1 MASNIFQFVRYYS
14 PPNPNEVILSFGKV
28 DGWVFTFDPYFP
40 PPDFSNVIFTFGGGA
55 TNDYTI
61 YSYPV
66 ELEIDINDSIVG
78 SIVSIQSEDFPGTIG
93 ISDSVVTILMTVLSE
108 NIDISIAPSI
118 SELYIIPVIESFIS
132 LEINPSIAITS
143 GGQYENLPLG
153 GNYIRA
159 IWNNSNEANNNPLK
173 ASWETADTINNDV
186 SVNHIDADH
195 SDDFILSKWIGI
207 QPKAELFNNVKF
219 NDFVDYPGREE
230 SYGFKGI
237 MPFADR
243 YQDVLWDEFL
253 VLHSINIET
262 SYLHPDKKDKPHT
275 VVWGEGDHSDDLLDI
290 SYLHPFP
297 QDKNHRTYWGAKWY
311 SLFCGTK
318 YFPPSS
324 GDSILFK
331 FFEDT
336 ELIPFD
342 GVIAFGLDDVRSQD
356 ERCPYDHPYS
366 GPRDPFIPYDD
377 PPYRPP
383 ETQIK
388 GFYYIMNSTF
398 IQRISGAMEDIN
410 FQSVSMSIDRDSWL
424 WSFSIVILSKASLN
438 LIKPQGQTFAD
449 IVINCNGWKWTCR
462 VENWQESISFGKK
475 SWTVTGK
482 STSVELGE
490 PYSHIP
496 AFTNDEAHGGQI
508 IEDVLTTSGSGW
520 SVDWQNYTFDP
531 TLTWL
536 IPANT
541 FSLTD
546 TSLLKVVQKVSSS
559 VYGFIQTN
567 ANTEVSQ
574 GGTKKLIIQPKYRE
588 NPWKWNT
595 MITPDVVLTDAVC
608 EEIGRSN
615 TTKQYFN
622 AATVYG
628 ENNGCIVNGVKDGTA
643 GDKSASVVSDALIT
657 TMESGQEA
665 VRHIIG
671 DSGPWI
677 SHTFKLFSLMP
688 PGQAPGLMLPG
699 KFITMNETGETSWTG
714 QVTGVSISSGWGGN
728 GLTTSQN
735 IEVEQY
741 IGD

>member
-1 MASNIFQFVRYYS
+1 MASNIFQFVEYY
-14 PPNPNEVILSFGKV
+14 V
-28 DGWVFTFDPYFP
+28 
-40 PPDFSNVIFTFGGGA
+40 PPDPSNVIFTFGA
-55 TNDYTI
+55 SVSDNQII
-61 YSYPV
+61 YSYPI
-66 ELEIDINDSIVG
+66 ELGIDITDSIIG
-78 SIVSIQSEDFPGTIG
+78 SIISIESEDFPGIIG
-93 ISDSVVTILMTVLSE
+93 ISDSEVTILMTVLSE
-108 NIDISIAPSI
+108 NINISIAPSI

-132 LEINPSIAITS
+132 LEINPSIAITR
-143 GGQYENLPLG
+143 GGQYENLPYKG
-153 GNYIRA
+153 
-159 IWNNSNEANNNPLK
+159 SDFV
-173 ASWETADTINNDV
+173 ASWGQGILTNKPSFVVPWETANQIDTDV
-186 SVNHIDADH
+186 RAKFIDAKY
-195 SDDFILSKWIGI
+195 SDDAVRSTWAGI
-207 QPKAELFNNVKF
+207 QPTADIEDDVPWG
-219 NDFVDYPGREE
+219 DFIDYPGKA
-230 SYGFKGI
+230 STHGFEVI
-237 MPFADR
+237 MPFADKR
-243 YQDVLWDEFL
+243 DAILWEEFET
-253 VLHSINIET
+253 LHHQAITAPYYDSLI
-262 SYLHPDKKDKPHT
+262 KDKPHT
-275 VVWGEGDHSDDLLDI
+275 TVWGDI
-290 SYLHPFP
+290 SIADDFIEIPYGQPAP
-297 QDKNHRTYWGAKWY
+297 KDKPHTTYWGPNWY
-311 SLFCGTK
+311 SLLCGTK
-318 YFPPSS
+318 YFPPAP
-324 GDSILFK
+324 GDLILFK
-331 FFEDT
+331 FFEGT

-342 GVIAFGLDDVRSQD
+342 GVIKFELDDVRSQS
-356 ERCPYDHPYS
+356 ERCPYDYPYS
-366 GPRDPFIPYDD
+366 GPRDPYNPPFDPANPDD
-377 PPYRPP
+377 YNTLYTP
-383 ETQIK
+383 IK
-388 GFYYIMNSTF
+388 GYYYIMNSTF
-398 IQRISGAMEDIN
+398 IQRISGNMEDID

-595 MITPDVVLTDAVC
+595 MIIPDVVLTDAVC

-665 VRHIIG
+665 VRHLIG

-699 KFITMNETGETSWTG
+699 NFITMNETGETSWTG
-714 QVTGVSISSGWGGN
+714 QVTGVSISSGWSGN